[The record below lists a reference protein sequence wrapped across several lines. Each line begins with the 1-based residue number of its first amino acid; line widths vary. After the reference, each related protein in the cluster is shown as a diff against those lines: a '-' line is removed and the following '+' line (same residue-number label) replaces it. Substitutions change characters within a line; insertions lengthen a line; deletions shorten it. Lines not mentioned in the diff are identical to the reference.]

1 MDYLLNTIKSIV
13 QLDEQLTEY
22 RKSKTIESFEIQK
35 LENNFIHQLTEISTQ
50 LDDSSIIKQV
60 QNLTNCLQGTQLL
73 TELQPII
80 LFGELNFF

>member
-22 RKSKTIESFEIQK
+22 RKSKTIELFEIQK

-50 LDDSSIIKQV
+50 FDDSSIIKQV
-60 QNLTNCLQGTQLL
+60 QNLTNRLQGTQLL